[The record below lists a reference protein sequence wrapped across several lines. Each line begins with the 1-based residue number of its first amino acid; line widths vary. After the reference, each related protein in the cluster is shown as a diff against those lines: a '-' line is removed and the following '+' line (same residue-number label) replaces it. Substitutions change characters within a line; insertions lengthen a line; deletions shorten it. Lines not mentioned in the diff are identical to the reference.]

1 MNPVTGRIS
10 SQPATA
16 RSKKK
21 GVRGPWLR
29 SHSMHNQLT
38 RSAATLIAVGLGI
51 SLTGCFGK
59 SIEGT
64 YLGSAGNTVLLLKS
78 GGKCGYSEDY
88 KEEEGVQ
95 IEVQEG
101 CQWSSSDKNFTLV
114 RSSESRALTGSINDD
129 GTISIPDQTK
139 WHGEIYTKKK

>member
-1 MNPVTGRIS
+1 M
-10 SQPATA
+10 
-16 RSKKK
+16 
-21 GVRGPWLR
+21 
-29 SHSMHNQLT
+29 
-38 RSAATLIAVGLGI
+38 
-51 SLTGCFGK
+51 
-59 SIEGT
+59 
-64 YLGSAGNTVLLLKS
+64 LLKS